1 MGIKNLSSLI
11 KKYAPA
17 SIVQEP
23 LSKYAGI
30 TCAVDTSIYM
40 HKYKSIY
47 GRKWIGAFHA
57 FMKSLSSN
65 NIKCIF
71 VFDSKVC
78 IPEKIAERK
87 KRSAKR
93 AELRARIAELSAAL
107 EIYKSS
113 GTVNPILTKFS
124 ARKYSTSNNR
134 SFLSLLGSYDCQ
146 EEYRGVCENVDVDMI
161 SEYIA
166 KSNNQL
172 ECIRDSDIEVIKQM
186 CKYNGCSVVDSS
198 VMEAEKMCVML
209 CLEKKAQAVLSDDSD
224 VLVYAASAA
233 SGASAASI
241 RILSKPTS
249 KMTTE
254 TSLEVILA
262 NLQLTR
268 EQFVDLCILAG
279 TDYSQP
285 IMSGVGI
292 MKAYKYI
299 SQYKTIENTLLSL
312 NINSDVNYERV
323 REIFAPN
330 SIDDVIINFETP
342 NYLEL
347 EKLLFENN

>member
-1 MGIKNLSSLI
+1 MGIKNLSCLI

-23 LSKYAGI
+23 LSKYAGL

-113 GTVNPILTKFS
+113 GTVNPVLSKFS

-209 CLEKKAQAVLSDDSD
+209 CLEKKAHAVLSDDSD
-224 VLVYAASAA
+224 VLVYAASA
-233 SGASAASI
+233 GVVSI
-241 RILSKPTS
+241 HILSKPTS

-254 TSLEVILA
+254 TRLEVILA

-268 EQFVDLCILAG
+268 EQFVDLCILTG
-279 TDYSQP
+279 TDYSNP
-285 IMSGVGI
+285 IIPIVGI

-299 SQYKTIENTLLSL
+299 SQYKTIENTLSSL
-312 NINSDVNYERV
+312 NILPDVNYERV